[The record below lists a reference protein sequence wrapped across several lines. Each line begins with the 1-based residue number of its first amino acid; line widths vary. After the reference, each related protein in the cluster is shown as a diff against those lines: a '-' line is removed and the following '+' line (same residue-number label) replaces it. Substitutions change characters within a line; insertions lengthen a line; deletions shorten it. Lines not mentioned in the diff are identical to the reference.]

1 MRISQ
6 DHGPHQGQDA
16 GRPVRGRAG
25 AALTVLVALALLLTG
40 CSGGGNDSASKPA
53 KSAADADRVEP
64 LAAAPAPKLP
74 VTVDSADGKKVTIDS
89 TDRIVPLT
97 GSLSEIVF
105 TLGFGKQVVARDITA
120 TFEQA
125 EKLPVVTRA
134 HDVSAES
141 VLSLKPTVVLA
152 DTTTGPAEAIDQ
164 IRSAGIPLL
173 VVEPAKGLGDVGRR
187 IDTVAEALGVPAAGT
202 ELKERTEARIAAVQK
217 TIPDHADG
225 KKPRVAF
232 LYLRGSASVYLLG
245 GAESGASSLLEA
257 AGAVDAGKTSG
268 LKKDFTAITSE
279 ALAKARARRDP
290 PDDQGVRLG
299 GRDGRSGEDPRHRG
313 DARRN
318 GPPGRHDRRRRA
330 AELRPA
336 HRPGARGHRRAA
348 VREGRQGP
356 VTTSYEE
363 RADKARPDRGPS
375 LSKEQ
380 SAEAAPPGTEPT
392 DAGAAAKAAAPGEA
406 AEAPPA
412 PKSPRSKAFVL
423 TVGLSL
429 ALLAGCLLSAAI
441 GAYSIPIGDVLGSL
455 QHRIGLGGQP
465 LDRVGESVLWN
476 VRLPRVV
483 LALLVG
489 ASLGCAGALMQ
500 GVFGNPLA
508 EPGVIGISAGAA
520 VGAVASIALGLTFF
534 GNWTITVFAFIAG
547 LGTVLLVYTLSRSG
561 GRTEVVTL
569 ILTGI
574 AVNAFA
580 GALIGLFI
588 FFADNAQITQITFW
602 QLGSLSQATWPKVL
616 AVLPCALAGLL
627 IAPFYARKLDLLAL
641 GERPARHLG
650 VDVERLRITLV
661 LVVALLTAAAVAVA
675 GIISFVGLLV
685 PHLLRMANGPGHR
698 FLVPG
703 SALGGALVL
712 VAGDLAA
719 RTVAAPAELPLGV
732 LTALFGSPFFFWLL
746 RRTRRKQGGWA

>member
-1 MRISQ
+1 M
-6 DHGPHQGQDA
+6 
-16 GRPVRGRAG
+16 
-25 AALTVLVALALLLTG
+25 
-40 CSGGGNDSASKPA
+40 
-53 KSAADADRVEP
+53 
-64 LAAAPAPKLP
+64 
-74 VTVDSADGKKVTIDS
+74 
-89 TDRIVPLT
+89 
-97 GSLSEIVF
+97 
-105 TLGFGKQVVARDITA
+105 
-120 TFEQA
+120 
-125 EKLPVVTRA
+125 
-134 HDVSAES
+134 
-141 VLSLKPTVVLA
+141 
-152 DTTTGPAEAIDQ
+152 
-164 IRSAGIPLL
+164 
-173 VVEPAKGLGDVGRR
+173 
-187 IDTVAEALGVPAAGT
+187 
-202 ELKERTEARIAAVQK
+202 
-217 TIPDHADG
+217 
-225 KKPRVAF
+225 
-232 LYLRGSASVYLLG
+232 
-245 GAESGASSLLEA
+245 
-257 AGAVDAGKTSG
+257 
-268 LKKDFTAITSE
+268 
-279 ALAKARARRDP
+279 
-290 PDDQGVRLG
+290 
-299 GRDGRSGEDPRHRG
+299 
-313 DARRN
+313 
-318 GPPGRHDRRRRA
+318 
-330 AELRPA
+330 
-336 HRPGARGHRRAA
+336 
-348 VREGRQGP
+348 
-356 VTTSYEE
+356 TTSYEE
-363 RADKARPDRGPS
+363 RADKARPARGPSAVPS
-375 LSKEQ
+375 LSKEQPAEAASPDTEPEQ
-380 SAEAAPPGTEPT
+380 SAEAAPPDTEPT
-392 DAGAAAKAAAPGEA
+392 DAGGAAKAAATGEA

-441 GAYSIPIGDVLGSL
+441 GAYSIPIGDVLGSV

-547 LGTVLLVYTLSRSG
+547 LATVLLVYTLSRSG

-616 AVLPCALAGLL
+616 AVLPCAVAGLL

>member
-1 MRISQ
+1 M
-6 DHGPHQGQDA
+6 
-16 GRPVRGRAG
+16 
-25 AALTVLVALALLLTG
+25 
-40 CSGGGNDSASKPA
+40 
-53 KSAADADRVEP
+53 
-64 LAAAPAPKLP
+64 
-74 VTVDSADGKKVTIDS
+74 
-89 TDRIVPLT
+89 
-97 GSLSEIVF
+97 
-105 TLGFGKQVVARDITA
+105 
-120 TFEQA
+120 
-125 EKLPVVTRA
+125 
-134 HDVSAES
+134 
-141 VLSLKPTVVLA
+141 
-152 DTTTGPAEAIDQ
+152 
-164 IRSAGIPLL
+164 
-173 VVEPAKGLGDVGRR
+173 
-187 IDTVAEALGVPAAGT
+187 
-202 ELKERTEARIAAVQK
+202 
-217 TIPDHADG
+217 
-225 KKPRVAF
+225 
-232 LYLRGSASVYLLG
+232 
-245 GAESGASSLLEA
+245 
-257 AGAVDAGKTSG
+257 
-268 LKKDFTAITSE
+268 
-279 ALAKARARRDP
+279 
-290 PDDQGVRLG
+290 
-299 GRDGRSGEDPRHRG
+299 
-313 DARRN
+313 
-318 GPPGRHDRRRRA
+318 
-330 AELRPA
+330 
-336 HRPGARGHRRAA
+336 
-348 VREGRQGP
+348 
-356 VTTSYEE
+356 TTSYEE

-375 LSKEQ
+375 LSKKQ
-380 SAEAAPPGTEPT
+380 SAEAAPPGTEPEQSAGAASPDTEPT
-392 DAGAAAKAAAPGEA
+392 DAGAAAKAAATGEA

>member
-1 MRISQ
+1 M
-6 DHGPHQGQDA
+6 
-16 GRPVRGRAG
+16 
-25 AALTVLVALALLLTG
+25 
-40 CSGGGNDSASKPA
+40 
-53 KSAADADRVEP
+53 
-64 LAAAPAPKLP
+64 
-74 VTVDSADGKKVTIDS
+74 
-89 TDRIVPLT
+89 
-97 GSLSEIVF
+97 
-105 TLGFGKQVVARDITA
+105 
-120 TFEQA
+120 
-125 EKLPVVTRA
+125 
-134 HDVSAES
+134 
-141 VLSLKPTVVLA
+141 
-152 DTTTGPAEAIDQ
+152 
-164 IRSAGIPLL
+164 
-173 VVEPAKGLGDVGRR
+173 
-187 IDTVAEALGVPAAGT
+187 
-202 ELKERTEARIAAVQK
+202 
-217 TIPDHADG
+217 
-225 KKPRVAF
+225 
-232 LYLRGSASVYLLG
+232 
-245 GAESGASSLLEA
+245 
-257 AGAVDAGKTSG
+257 
-268 LKKDFTAITSE
+268 
-279 ALAKARARRDP
+279 
-290 PDDQGVRLG
+290 
-299 GRDGRSGEDPRHRG
+299 
-313 DARRN
+313 
-318 GPPGRHDRRRRA
+318 
-330 AELRPA
+330 
-336 HRPGARGHRRAA
+336 
-348 VREGRQGP
+348 
-356 VTTSYEE
+356 TTSYEE
-363 RADKARPDRGPS
+363 R
-375 LSKEQ
+375 
-380 SAEAAPPGTEPT
+380 TEPVGKST
-392 DAGAAAKAAAPGEA
+392 GKGAKGPKDAEGT
-406 AEAPPA
+406 A

-423 TVGLSL
+423 TAVLSL

-441 GAYSIPIGDVLGSL
+441 GAYNIPLGDVLSSV
-455 QHRIGLGGQP
+455 QHRIGLGGQE

-476 VRLPRVV
+476 VRLPRVA
-483 LALLVG
+483 LAVLVG

-520 VGAVASIALGLTFF
+520 VGAVASIALGLSFF
-534 GNWTITVFAFIAG
+534 GNWTITVFAFVAG
-547 LGTVLLVYTLSRSG
+547 LATVLLVYALSRSG

-627 IAPFYARKLDLLAL
+627 IAPFYSRKLDLLAL

-650 VDVERLRITLV
+650 VDVERLRIVLV

-703 SALGGALVL
+703 SALGGALIL

>member
-1 MRISQ
+1 M
-6 DHGPHQGQDA
+6 
-16 GRPVRGRAG
+16 
-25 AALTVLVALALLLTG
+25 
-40 CSGGGNDSASKPA
+40 
-53 KSAADADRVEP
+53 
-64 LAAAPAPKLP
+64 
-74 VTVDSADGKKVTIDS
+74 
-89 TDRIVPLT
+89 
-97 GSLSEIVF
+97 
-105 TLGFGKQVVARDITA
+105 
-120 TFEQA
+120 
-125 EKLPVVTRA
+125 
-134 HDVSAES
+134 
-141 VLSLKPTVVLA
+141 
-152 DTTTGPAEAIDQ
+152 
-164 IRSAGIPLL
+164 
-173 VVEPAKGLGDVGRR
+173 
-187 IDTVAEALGVPAAGT
+187 
-202 ELKERTEARIAAVQK
+202 
-217 TIPDHADG
+217 
-225 KKPRVAF
+225 
-232 LYLRGSASVYLLG
+232 
-245 GAESGASSLLEA
+245 
-257 AGAVDAGKTSG
+257 
-268 LKKDFTAITSE
+268 
-279 ALAKARARRDP
+279 
-290 PDDQGVRLG
+290 
-299 GRDGRSGEDPRHRG
+299 
-313 DARRN
+313 
-318 GPPGRHDRRRRA
+318 
-330 AELRPA
+330 
-336 HRPGARGHRRAA
+336 
-348 VREGRQGP
+348 
-356 VTTSYEE
+356 TTSYEE
-363 RADKARPDRGPS
+363 RTGEPESTGTG
-375 LSKEQ
+375 
-380 SAEAAPPGTEPT
+380 AEAALSK
-392 DAGAAAKAAAPGEA
+392 DAAAGVPLAKEAPHGAADAKA
-406 AEAPPA
+406 A

-441 GAYSIPIGDVLGSL
+441 GAYSIPIGDVLASV
-455 QHRIGLGGQP
+455 QHRIGIGGQP

-534 GNWTITVFAFIAG
+534 GNWTITVFAFVAG
-547 LGTVLLVYTLSRSG
+547 LATVLLVYTLSRSG

-650 VDVERLRITLV
+650 VDVERLRILLV

-698 FLVPG
+698 FLIPG

>member
-1 MRISQ
+1 MTTSFEERTGEPEST
-6 DHGPHQGQDA
+6 GTGS
-16 GRPVRGRAG
+16 G
-25 AALTVLVALALLLTG
+25 AAL
-40 CSGGGNDSASKPA
+40 SKDAAAGVPLSKEA
-53 KSAADADRVEP
+53 PDGAADA
-64 LAAAPAPKLP
+64 
-74 VTVDSADGKKVTIDS
+74 
-89 TDRIVPLT
+89 
-97 GSLSEIVF
+97 
-105 TLGFGKQVVARDITA
+105 
-120 TFEQA
+120 
-125 EKLPVVTRA
+125 
-134 HDVSAES
+134 
-141 VLSLKPTVVLA
+141 
-152 DTTTGPAEAIDQ
+152 
-164 IRSAGIPLL
+164 
-173 VVEPAKGLGDVGRR
+173 
-187 IDTVAEALGVPAAGT
+187 
-202 ELKERTEARIAAVQK
+202 
-217 TIPDHADG
+217 
-225 KKPRVAF
+225 
-232 LYLRGSASVYLLG
+232 
-245 GAESGASSLLEA
+245 
-257 AGAVDAGKTSG
+257 
-268 LKKDFTAITSE
+268 
-279 ALAKARARRDP
+279 KA
-290 PDDQGVRLG
+290 
-299 GRDGRSGEDPRHRG
+299 
-313 DARRN
+313 
-318 GPPGRHDRRRRA
+318 
-330 AELRPA
+330 
-336 HRPGARGHRRAA
+336 
-348 VREGRQGP
+348 
-356 VTTSYEE
+356 
-363 RADKARPDRGPS
+363 
-375 LSKEQ
+375 
-380 SAEAAPPGTEPT
+380 
-392 DAGAAAKAAAPGEA
+392 
-406 AEAPPA
+406 A

-441 GAYSIPIGDVLGSL
+441 GAYSIPIGDVLASV
-455 QHRIGLGGQP
+455 QHRIGIGGQP

-534 GNWTITVFAFIAG
+534 GNWTITVFAFVAG
-547 LGTVLLVYTLSRSG
+547 LATVLLVYTLSRSG

-650 VDVERLRITLV
+650 VDVERLRILLV

-698 FLVPG
+698 FLIPG